1 MNWLDS
7 VSINMLN
14 KDLDGLWTR
23 QKAISDNIANV
34 DTPGYKSKSVSFEDQ
49 LKAMLSK
56 DEGSESDTIDGIQ
69 SIQPQTTVSDAES
82 LRLDGNNVDV
92 EQQNVEL
99 ARTQLNYMYSLRE
112 LSDHFSRLKYAIT
125 DGKS

>member
-1 MNWLDS
+1 MAQLSNNSDDVNEKINNIKNVQS
-7 VSINMLN
+7 QTFVSN
-14 KDLDGLWTR
+14 DG
-23 QKAISDNIANV
+23 
-34 DTPGYKSKSVSFEDQ
+34 
-49 LKAMLSK
+49 
-56 DEGSESDTIDGIQ
+56 
-69 SIQPQTTVSDAES
+69 S

-99 ARTQLNYMYSLRE
+99 ARTQFNYMYSLRE